1 MLRVDGVKKDFQQG
15 LVTMDS
21 TTVLRRAGP
30 LTRDTLWIALPL
42 LSHFN
47 AQQSKLVDPAI
58 TEIIFLLGT
67 IP

>member
-1 MLRVDGVKKDFQQG
+1 
-15 LVTMDS
+15 MDS

-30 LTRDTLWIALPL
+30 LSRDTLCIALPL

-47 AQQSKLVDPAI
+47 AQQRKLVDPAI
-58 TEIIFLLGT
+58 TEIIFVLGT